1 MPQWYARTGRTL
13 PGDVRRFPLR
23 RSHWALPFLLPLSLG
38 RPYAEVGE
46 GTVRVRMG
54 LMGKADLPVERI
66 ASIGTMTWP
75 WWGGV
80 GARIAR
86 GMVAFLGASGIVV
99 VLDLTEQTAVRAPLS
114 WRARSVGV
122 GVEDVNGFITAVAA
136 EREAVAGP
144 VPEAPREP

>member
-1 MPQWYARTGRTL
+1 MV
-13 PGDVRRFPLR
+13 VRRFAIR
-23 RSHWALPFLLPLSLG
+23 RSRWALPFLLPLSAG
-38 RPYAEVGE
+38 RPYAEVGD

-54 LMGKADLPVERI
+54 LLGRADLPVERI

-99 VLDLTEQTAVRAPLS
+99 VLELTEPTAVRAPLK
-114 WRARSVGV
+114 WMARSIGV

-144 VPEAPREP
+144 PAEAPGTS

>member
-1 MPQWYARTGRTL
+1 MV
-13 PGDVRRFPLR
+13 VRSFAIR
-23 RSHWALPFLLPLSLG
+23 RSRWALPFLLPLSAG

-46 GTVRVRMG
+46 GEVRVRMG
-54 LMGKADLPVERI
+54 LLGKADLPVERI

-86 GMVAFLGASGIVV
+86 GMVAFLGASGTVV
-99 VLDLTEQTAVRAPLS
+99 VLELTEPTSVRAPLGWS
-114 WRARSVGV
+114 ARSIGV

-136 EREAVAGP
+136 ERQAVAGP
-144 VPEAPREP
+144 EPEAPGET

>member
-1 MPQWYARTGRTL
+1 MV
-13 PGDVRRFPLR
+13 VRSFAIR
-23 RSHWALPFLLPLSLG
+23 RSRWALPFLLPLSAG

-46 GTVRVRMG
+46 GEVRVRMG
-54 LMGKADLPVERI
+54 LLGKADLPVERI

-86 GMVAFLGASGIVV
+86 GMVAFLGASGTVV
-99 VLDLTEQTAVRAPLS
+99 VLELTEPTSVRAPLG
-114 WRARSVGV
+114 WNARSIGV

-136 EREAVAGP
+136 ERQAVAGP
-144 VPEAPREP
+144 EPEAPGET